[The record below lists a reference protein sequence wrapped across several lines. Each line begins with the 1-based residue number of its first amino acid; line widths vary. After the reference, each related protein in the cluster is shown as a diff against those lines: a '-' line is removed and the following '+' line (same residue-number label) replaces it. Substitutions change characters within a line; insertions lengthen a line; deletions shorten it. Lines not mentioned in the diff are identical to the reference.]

1 MKILYGEY
9 DRVLFKCETSCFPSG
24 KVILEGQ
31 SPIITLILPEFLVK
45 KKSKA
50 HYYVHNSR

>member
-9 DRVLFKCETSCFPSG
+9 DRVLFKCETSYFPSG